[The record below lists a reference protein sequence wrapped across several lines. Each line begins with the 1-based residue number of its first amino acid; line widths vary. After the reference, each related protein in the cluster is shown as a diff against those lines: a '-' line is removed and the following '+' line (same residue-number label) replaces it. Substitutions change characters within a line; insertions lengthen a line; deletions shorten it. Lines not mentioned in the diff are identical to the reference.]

1 MPGMLGQIRFRLQV
15 EQEGHMQSRQVLMT
29 QLVRKELR

>member
-1 MPGMLGQIRFRLQV
+1 MNPGDAWDAGTDKVQAA
-15 EQEGHMQSRQVLMT
+15 GGTGGAHVLMT